1 MRFPRPPPVNICLLW
16 FLIGLFY
23 FLYLLWLGRLITN
36 GETPLRYDSGN
47 ASENDAKK
55 LTSHAFK
62 LFHDHHI
69 STFYSVIWK
78 LGNQTGPGVRGP
90 RLNSDGWSQIYG
102 TDVRVLKFGHFVSL
116 LGWDIKDIYREK
128 RNARAELLFCPL
140 YPSFLAFPFSHQIL
154 LTWINKAYN
163 SQMCILTILHFIAG
177 SHLVSLILM
186 DLAVEMMLL
195 WPVERSLI

>member
-1 MRFPRPPPVNICLLW
+1 MRFPRLPPVNICLLW

-69 STFYSVIWK
+69 STFHSVIWK
-78 LGNQTGPGVRGP
+78 LGNQTGPEVRRL
-90 RLNSDGWSQIYG
+90 RLNSDRWRQIYG
-102 TDVRVLKFGHFVSL
+102 IDVRVLRFSHFVSL
-116 LGWDIKDIYREK
+116 LGWDVKDIYKDKNRRK
-128 RNARAELLFCPL
+128 AIFNWAAKGLF
-140 YPSFLAFPFSHQIL
+140 FLKGGGGYTHSGYHKTLSATIACDRTSCETDPF
-154 LTWINKAYN
+154 
-163 SQMCILTILHFIAG
+163 
-177 SHLVSLILM
+177 
-186 DLAVEMMLL
+186 
-195 WPVERSLI
+195 ERLS

>member
-36 GETPLRYDSGN
+36 SETPLRYDSGN

-69 STFYSVIWK
+69 STFHSVIWK

-102 TDVRVLKFGHFVSL
+102 IDVRVLNLVILCRCWAGTSK
-116 LGWDIKDIYREK
+116 IYTEK
-128 RNARAELLFCPL
+128 SVMHVQSCCFAR
-140 YPSFLAFPFSHQIL
+140 S
-154 LTWINKAYN
+154 
-163 SQMCILTILHFIAG
+163 ILHF
-177 SHLVSLILM
+177 
-186 DLAVEMMLL
+186 
-195 WPVERSLI
+195 WRSRFPIKFS